1 MNSQSRLAAFLFPTS
16 MGFKIEEEMTER
28 TLQQQQQQQQQ
39 QNKPETGMTPLQMK
53 RNNPLVLTCNDTGG
67 A

>member
-16 MGFKIEEEMTER
+16 MGFKIEEEMKER
-28 TLQQQQQQQQQ
+28 TLQQQQQQQ